1 MSPWV
6 FGSEMINLFQEGVP
20 MPVPPSTKAKSLKDI
35 VSVKIDLGELKKKRI
50 LAGLMR
56 PDSK

>member
-1 MSPWV
+1 
-6 FGSEMINLFQEGVP
+6 MINLFQEGVP

-56 PDSK
+56 PDSKYL